1 MPGRHP
7 AIAVQG
13 ACSPAKTRFSGHLG
27 NSRAKAVALCH
38 LARFSQ
44 KYLVTFIG
52 WHLIP
57 GSGTKNMIKGLGKY
71 AVKAAAFGMLA
82 MIAVTQIAP
91 ASAQSR
97 IKDIADFEGVR
108 DNMLVGYGLVVGLNG
123 TGDDLG
129 DADFTRQ
136 SLVAM
141 LERLGINVRS
151 QIENIDSENIA
162 AVMVT
167 ATLPPFSRQG
177 SRLDVSI
184 SAIGTAESLQ
194 GGTLLVTPLVGADGE
209 VYAVA
214 QGNLAVGGFSA
225 AGNAQTV
232 VKGVPTSARI
242 ANGGIVEREIDFN
255 LNSMQNMSVVLR
267 NPDFTTAR
275 RIADAVNAYIGEV
288 VARPSDPG
296 TVRIEIP
303 DRYNQ
308 NVVALLT
315 DIEQLRVEPD
325 QIARVVIDENT
336 GTIVMGENVRINR
349 VAIAQGNLTIRV
361 TETPQVS
368 QPSPFA
374 QTGNTEV
381 VDRTNIQ
388 VDEGADNQLG
398 VLDSGVSLQE
408 LVNGLNSLGVG
419 PRDMITILQAI
430 KTAGALQAEIEVM

>member
-1 MPGRHP
+1 
-7 AIAVQG
+7 
-13 ACSPAKTRFSGHLG
+13 
-27 NSRAKAVALCH
+27 
-38 LARFSQ
+38 
-44 KYLVTFIG
+44 
-52 WHLIP
+52 
-57 GSGTKNMIKGLGKY
+57 MITGLGKI
-71 AVKAAAFGMLA
+71 AHKA
-82 MIAVTQIAP
+82 MIAVAMGMLALTQMAP
-91 ASAQSR
+91 APAHAQSR

-129 DADFTRQ
+129 DAEFTRQ
-136 SLVAM
+136 SMVAM
-141 LERLGINVRS
+141 LERLGINVRD
-151 QIENIDSENIA
+151 QIEDLESDNIA

-177 SRLDVSI
+177 SRIDVNI
-184 SAIGTAESLQ
+184 SAIGTAKSLQ
-194 GGTLLVTPLVGADGE
+194 GGTLLVTPMVGADGE

-225 AGNAQTV
+225 GGNAATV

-255 LNSMQNMSVVLR
+255 LNSMQDMSVVLR

-275 RIADAVNAYIGEV
+275 RISDAINAYLGQ
-288 VARPSDPG
+288 VAARASDPG
-296 TVRIEIP
+296 TVRLTIP
-303 DRYNQ
+303 DSYNQ

-368 QPSPFA
+368 QPSPFS
-374 QTGNTEV
+374 QGGNTEV
-381 VDRTNIQ
+381 VDRTNIE
-388 VDEGADNQLG
+388 VDEGEDNQLG
-398 VLDSGVSLQE
+398 VLSSGVSLQE

-430 KTAGALQAEIEVM
+430 KTSGALQAEIEVM